1 MTGAAVQ
8 RGEKD
13 DRGANERNDPEETG
27 GLLRANGMTP
37 AQLAAEIG
45 ETESSVYLYLA
56 GRRMP
61 KAPLIIRMARSLA
74 TTPDYI
80 LTGELRR
87 PDGKKLYE
95 CDPAKHPMCKKTG
108 CAWSAAHGVCYMTME
123 ALARAE

>member
-1 MTGAAVQ
+1 MT
-8 RGEKD
+8 E
-13 DRGANERNDPEETG
+13 ERMIETIPRRLE

-45 ETESSVYLYLA
+45 ETKASVYLYLA
-56 GRRMP
+56 GWRMP

-87 PDGKKLYE
+87 PDGKMLYE
-95 CDPAKHPMCKKTG
+95 CDPAKCPKCKKTG
-108 CAWSAAHGVCYMTME
+108 CAWRAAHGVCYMTTE
-123 ALARAE
+123 SLARAE